1 VKPTKFLIDKA
12 IGIYFSVSIV
22 HYVRPIYIYFA
33 SLPPPTL
40 FPARR

>member
-1 VKPTKFLIDKA
+1 MF
-12 IGIYFSVSIV
+12 
-22 HYVRPIYIYFA
+22 RPIYIYFA